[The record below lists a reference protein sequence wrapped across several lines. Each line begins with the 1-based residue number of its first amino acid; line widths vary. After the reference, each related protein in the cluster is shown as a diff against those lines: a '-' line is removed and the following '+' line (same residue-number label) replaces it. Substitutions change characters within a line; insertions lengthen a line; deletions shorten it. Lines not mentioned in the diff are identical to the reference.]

1 VGCDCDR
8 LMLMYV
14 WFTVTIIGG
23 KRVKGQKGEPG
34 ARNNDGIKSD
44 TTTLKSKV
52 EVDATMTTINRILK
66 ARG

>member
-1 VGCDCDR
+1 VCRGCGR
-8 LMLMYV
+8 LMLLSI

-44 TTTLKSKV
+44 TTTTLKSKV
-52 EVDATMTTINRILK
+52 EVDATMTTI
-66 ARG
+66 

>member
-1 VGCDCDR
+1 
-8 LMLMYV
+8 MLLSI

-44 TTTLKSKV
+44 TTTTLKSKV
-52 EVDATMTTINRILK
+52 EVDATMTTI
-66 ARG
+66 